1 VLRSMNK
8 LSERALRSGDVIE
21 TMAGASGVRDYQME

>member
-8 LSERALRSGDVIE
+8 LSERALRSGVVIE
-21 TMAGASGVRDYQME
+21 AMARASGVRN